1 MLHPLR
7 NRFMPHRCVSPT
19 VLVLTDDPALRNVL
33 GAILQERGLRYQAS
47 NSYDDVDINFCL
59 IIAGP
64 DKSATEIGI
73 RLRKIGGIPPCILL
87 LRNETTDA
95 NPIRC
100 CCCKTLFLPM
110 DILHLPQALDQ
121 LLAFHD

>member
-1 MLHPLR
+1 
-7 NRFMPHRCVSPT
+7 MPGHCVSPT
-19 VLVLTDDPALRNVL
+19 VLVLTDDPALRD
-33 GAILQERGLRYQAS
+33 ILSTSLLERGLRYQAS
-47 NSYDDVDINFCL
+47 DSYDDVDINFCL

-64 DKSATEIGI
+64 DKSATEIGF
-73 RLRKIGGIPPCILL
+73 RLREIGGIPPCILL

-100 CCCKTLFLPM
+100 CRCKTLFLPM
-110 DILHLPQALDQ
+110 DIFHLPQALDQ